1 MLILQIIAHIL
12 SDYFFQTD
20 ASAKEKNENDF
31 KSQFL
36 LKNAFNYFYL
46 FVVIFV

>member
-1 MLILQIIAHIL
+1 MMVKMLISQIIAHIL

-20 ASAKEKNENDF
+20 ASAKEKNENGF

-36 LKNAFNYFYL
+36 LKRQYNTKC
-46 FVVIFV
+46 VS